1 MIEWWTLTMVTVALI
16 SGVWSIVSGIRG
28 FAPRDSTV
36 LSTAAIALL
45 LVIQIVV
52 SIVQPLVGNPPVGDG
67 LEFWMYLI
75 VALAMVIGV
84 VLWSLIDR
92 TRYANIGLGIVAI
105 AVAVMVLRMSII
117 WTGS

>member
-1 MIEWWTLTMVTVALI
+1 MIEWWTLTAVALTLA
-16 SGVWSIVSGIRG
+16 SGVWSLVSGIRG

-36 LSTAAIALL
+36 LSTAGIALL
-45 LVIQIVV
+45 LIIQIVV

-75 VALAMVIGV
+75 VALAMVIAV
-84 VLWSLIDR
+84 VLWALIDR
-92 TRYANIGLGIVAI
+92 TRFATIGMGLVAV
-105 AVAVMVLRMSII
+105 AVAVMILRMSII

>member
-1 MIEWWTLTMVTVALI
+1 MIEWWTLTVVTVALV
-16 SGVWSIVSGIRG
+16 SGVWSLVSGIRG
-28 FAPRDSTV
+28 FSPRDSTV
-36 LSTAAIALL
+36 LSTAGIALL

-75 VALAMVIGV
+75 LALAMVIGV

-92 TRYANIGLGIVAI
+92 TRYATIGLGIVAI

>member
-1 MIEWWTLTMVTVALI
+1 MIEWWTLTVVTVSLV
-16 SGVWSIVSGIRG
+16 SGVWSLVSGIRG

-36 LSTAAIALL
+36 LSTAGIALL

-52 SIVQPLVGNPPVGDG
+52 SIVQPLVGNPPVGNG
-67 LEFWMYLI
+67 FEFWMYLI
-75 VALAMVIGV
+75 IALAMIIAV
-84 VLWSLIDR
+84 VLWALIDR
-92 TRYANIGLGIVAI
+92 TRYATIGMGIVTV

>member
-1 MIEWWTLTMVTVALI
+1 MIDFWTQLVVTLALA
-16 SGVWSIVSGIRG
+16 SGVWSLVSGIRG

-36 LSTAAIALL
+36 LSTAGIAIL

-52 SIVQPLVGNPPVGDG
+52 SIVQPIVGNPPVGDG

-75 VALAMVIGV
+75 IALAMIIAV
-84 VLWSLIDR
+84 VLWALIDR
-92 TRYANIGLGIVAI
+92 TRYATIGMGIVAV
-105 AVAVMVLRMSII
+105 AVAVMMIRMSII